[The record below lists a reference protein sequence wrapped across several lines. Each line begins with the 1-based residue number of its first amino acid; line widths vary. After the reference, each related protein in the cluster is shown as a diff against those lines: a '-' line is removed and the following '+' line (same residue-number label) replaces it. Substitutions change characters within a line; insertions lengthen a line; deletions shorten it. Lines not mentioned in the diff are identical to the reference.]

1 MISVWDDL
9 TPLPSAGHLGL
20 MLGLLHGHDWAQ
32 SKGSHQFDQGQS
44 GTLTKGTGL
53 RSLVFWPHAIKSPL
67 MDWAALNKVH
77 RRTPRSILTLKGE
90 GAYLT
95 ARIMDL
101 LWPTCSQRRGAHC
114 RERRHKAHQYQDPD
128 ARAGVSVQEG
138 RWEWT
143 GWASCH

>member
-1 MISVWDDL
+1 MDMTGPRARGAINL
-9 TPLPSAGHLGL
+9 TRG
-20 MLGLLHGHDWAQ
+20 
-32 SKGSHQFDQGQS
+32 KS

-53 RSLVFWPHAIKSPL
+53 QSLVFWPHTVKSPL

-95 ARIMDL
+95 AQIMDL

-114 RERRHKAHQYQDPD
+114 RERRRKAHQYQDPD

-138 RWEWT
+138 R
-143 GWASCH
+143 